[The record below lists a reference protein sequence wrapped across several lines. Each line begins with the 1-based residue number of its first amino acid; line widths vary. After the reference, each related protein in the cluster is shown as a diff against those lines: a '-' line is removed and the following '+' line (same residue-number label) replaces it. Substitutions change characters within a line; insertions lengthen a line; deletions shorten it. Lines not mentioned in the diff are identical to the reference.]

1 MDSNGYTCVITNNPD
16 ACTHQWNITVTN
28 EAGHYVMGVAI
39 DATTEDEVM
48 QKIKRLIDEYIR
60 HGN

>member
-1 MDSNGYTCVITNNPD
+1 VITNNPD